1 MVAPQTRVWRADSA
15 PARNGGTK
23 PDGVPGKRP
32 PKLPEPDQLLQGKR
46 VKAYLVTGEVITGTL
61 RRTSTYLLVL
71 ETSQGAQ
78 VSLYKHGIVY
88 LEAANGT

>member
-32 PKLPEPDQLLQGKR
+32 PKPPEPDQLLLGKR
-46 VKAYLVTGEVITGTL
+46 VRAYLVTGEVITGTL
-61 RRTSTYLLVL
+61 RRTATYLLVIQTPQDAEL
-71 ETSQGAQ
+71 SIH
-78 VSLYKHGIVY
+78 KHSVCY
-88 LEAANGT
+88 LAEA